1 MSKIYHI
8 TNQAQLAQAI
18 QEGTYVT
25 PSLEAEGF
33 IHLSQ
38 RHQVLKV
45 ANSFYKGQEN
55 LVCLIV
61 DTSLLEAPLKFE
73 PPAHPDGKVH
83 TDIPESE
90 MFPHLFGRLN
100 MSAVIAVAELVQDEA
115 GNFIDLGPEKAI

>member
-8 TNQAQLAQAI
+8 TTQGQLAQAI
-18 QEGTYVT
+18 KDGTYAT
-25 PSLEAEGF
+25 PSLETEGF

-45 ANSFYKGQEN
+45 ANSFYKDQQN

-61 DTSLLEAPLKFE
+61 ETTLLEAPLKFE

-83 TDIPESE
+83 ADISTSE

-100 MSAVIAVAELVQDEA
+100 MSAVVALAELMLDDA
-115 GNFIDLGPEKAI
+115 GNFVDLGPEKAR